1 MIPDDQQRNY
11 ELFRDCLSSVLIEK
25 VTKPEPKAR
34 RRAKSKKPSREETNV
49 TTTTKL
55 SSQEG
60 RLQDAEELGD
70 FVEYIAAETFECL
83 PDELRTMEHHAYAK
97 DEDMQ
102 ARYALPLTGDDVAL
116 IVPALDTSV
125 SESLLTYGITDE
137 SRQGAPEFL
146 APVLT
151 AFVSAIAA
159 PPPAPSSTRATSC
172 ELCGRDWIPLTY
184 HHLIPRFVHAKAVKR
199 GWHREE
205 DLQSVA
211 WLCRACHSFVHKF
224 ASHEDLARYY
234 YTVDMLLEQDEIV
247 QFAKWVSRLR
257 WKGR

>member
-1 MIPDDQQRNY
+1 MIPEDQRKNHD
-11 ELFRDCLSSVLIEK
+11 LFRDCLSSVLIER

-34 RRAKSKKPSREETNV
+34 RRAKSKKPSAAEAPGGPQSREN
-49 TTTTKL
+49 
-55 SSQEG
+55 
-60 RLQDAEELGD
+60 RLKDAEELAD
-70 FVEYIAAETFECL
+70 FAEYIAAETFDCL
-83 PDELRTMEHHAYAK
+83 PDELKTLDHHAYAG
-97 DEDMQ
+97 DADLQ
-102 ARYALPLTGDDVAL
+102 ARYALPLTGSDVAAL
-116 IVPALDTSV
+116 VPSLDPAV
-125 SESLLTYGITDE
+125 PESLLAYGITDE
-137 SRQGAPEFL
+137 IRQGPDEFL

-151 AFVSAIAA
+151 SFVAAVSA
-159 PPPAPSSTRATSC
+159 PPPAPSSTRSKAAAC

-211 WLCRACHSFVHKF
+211 WLCRACHSFVHQF

-234 YTVDMLLEQDEIV
+234 YTVDLLLEQDQIV
-247 QFAKWVSRLR
+247 QFAKWISRLR